1 MITIPFFV
9 KALLNTHAK
18 RLVNEFEKR
27 FKSSVIFMLKRTIL
41 SKWIKANKSQ
51 KRPRNRTLTYV
62 HDAILED
69 FLLPC

>member
-27 FKSSVIFMLKRTIL
+27 FKTSVVFMLKRTIL
-41 SKWIKANKSQ
+41 SKWIKANKS
-51 KRPRNRTLTYV
+51 
-62 HDAILED
+62 
-69 FLLPC
+69 

>member
-27 FKSSVIFMLKRTIL
+27 FKTLSSIY
-41 SKWIKANKSQ
+41 A
-51 KRPRNRTLTYV
+51 
-62 HDAILED
+62 
-69 FLLPC
+69 